1 MKVRIKVSNPK
12 ELSQTAKV
20 LGMSASDFMIVSIFL
35 LVSPILN
42 LNAFLKLLI
51 PLVLIALNKYLNRKH
66 PGNIYISYLK
76 KRKVLRWYSAIKEI
90 KK

>member
-1 MKVRIKVSNPK
+1 MKGRIKVLNPK

-20 LGMSASDFMIVSIFL
+20 LGLSSSDLMIVSIFY

-42 LNAFLKLLI
+42 LNALLKVLT
-51 PLVLIALNKYLNRKH
+51 PLVLICANKFLNRKH
-66 PGNIYISYLK
+66 PGNIYISFLK
-76 KRKVLRWYSAIKEI
+76 KKKVLEWAGAIREI